1 MRTTKELLC
10 WVKEEIALAKNALQ
24 YYDNP
29 NTAHIAEFSEMTNY
43 SNELISNFEKIAIIL
58 ENYNSFKN
66 DLGEYTIQDI
76 NTMKEFCLNEKIKF
90 TDAANENLKI
100 KEQFYKAISNND
112 AASYYQDLEM
122 LLIQLINLHS

>member
-1 MRTTKELLC
+1 MKTTKELLY

-29 NTAHIAEFSEMTNY
+29 NTAHIAEFSEMTTY
-43 SNELISNFEKIAIIL
+43 SNELISNFEKIANIL
-58 ENYNSFKN
+58 ENYNAFEN

-90 TDAANENLKI
+90 MNATDENLKV
-100 KEQFYKAISNND
+100 KEQFYKAISNSD
-112 AASYYQDLEM
+112 TASYYQDLEM
-122 LLIQLINLHS
+122 LLIKLINLHN